1 MATGAIIAR
10 IITQYSAKGSKQAQK
25 DITKL
30 GKDFDKFANKTAKA
44 FGVAAAASA
53 AFAIKVGKDAV
64 QGAMEDQKQQIALAT
79 ALRNVTGATDEAIA
93 KTVEYLDKLELL
105 VGVDNNQ
112 LIPSLQILTQATKD
126 VTTAQNLQSLALDIS
141 AGTSKDLTAVSL
153 ALAKAI
159 GGNVGALTRLG
170 VPLDADAVKAKDL
183 DAILKSL
190 AATFSGQASQRAE
203 TFEFRINRLNL
214 AFNQILDQLGYA
226 LIPVLEQLAIT
237 IQNDILPQLQA
248 WISANKDQLV
258 AGLETIITK
267 IPILINQI
275 FDLFEAIQRNIGTI
289 KILGALLVS
298 TFAAAKVYAGVVALT
313 TGINILTAAFGR
325 QAAAATAAGTAT
337 ALATGGVSA
346 LAAVAGLA
354 AFTTAALISYKQLTK
369 NNKVLDKTKKT
380 TTEIGKTYG
389 KTTFAT
395 GKILG
400 NTVKLTAEQKKQL
413 ASQEA
418 LNKLKSM
425 GITPTS
431 ETDPIQLEAVRLN
444 LLKEQNLKQ
453 REMYDRLLANYEATE
468 RLGIASQRY
477 ADILTVIADNKV
489 TSYEVETL
497 AKKWGITT
505 TEVLKYV
512 GNVLNVPE
520 IDGWDFEG
528 LVAAKG
534 WQEALKA
541 LNEYLK
547 ALAAKTV
554 VTLPDVKVPIEPII
568 KKPIIETPSFSGSG
582 KSQLKDL
589 NDILK
594 SQEKV
599 VPFSGTAMGQIGELN
614 KMLNKNQQPEKVVPF
629 SGSGLGQ
636 LGQLSKLYGAKLM
649 ADGGIVTRATNAII
663 GEAGPEAVIPLS
675 KMGGMGTTVNI
686 TVNGSVTSA
695 SDLTEFVRNGIL
707 AGQTSGRVITS
718 SVVDL

>member
-44 FGVAAAASA
+44 FAVAAAASA

-64 QGAMEDQKQQIALAT
+64 KGAMEDQKQQVALAT

-126 VTTAQNLQSLALDIS
+126 VTTAQNLQALALDIS
-141 AGTSKDLTAVSL
+141 AGASKDLGSVSL
-153 ALAKAI
+153 ALAKAV
-159 GGNVGALTRLG
+159 GGNVTALTKLG

-183 DAILKSL
+183 DAILNSL

-237 IQNDILPQLQA
+237 IQNEILPQLQA
-248 WISANKDQLV
+248 WISANKDELA
-258 AGLETIITK
+258 AGLETIINQV
-267 IPILINQI
+267 PVLIEQVIN
-275 FDLFEAIQRNIGTI
+275 LFRFIKRNLGTI
-289 KILGALLVS
+289 KVLSALLVS
-298 TFAAAKVYAGVVALT
+298 TFAGAKVYAGVIALT

-325 QAAAATAAGTAT
+325 QAVAATAAGTAT
-337 ALATGGVSA
+337 AFATGGASA
-346 LAAVAGLA
+346 LAALAGIA
-354 AFTTAALISYKQLTK
+354 AFTTAALVSFKTLTKNNKVLDK

-380 TTEIGKTYG
+380 TTEVAKTY
-389 KTTFAT
+389 KQTTFNT
-395 GKILG
+395 GKILT

-413 ASQEA
+413 ATTEA
-418 LNKLKSM
+418 LNKLKAM
-425 GITPTS
+425 GVVPTS

-444 LLKEQNLKQ
+444 LLKEQNLAQQ
-453 REMYDRLLANYEATE
+453 RMYDQLLANYEATE
-468 RLGIASQRY
+468 RTRIAAERY
-477 ADILTVIADNKV
+477 ADILIAISDNKI
-489 TSYEVETL
+489 TTFEVAAL
-497 AKKWGITT
+497 AAKWGVTNE
-505 TEVLKYV
+505 EVLKYI
-512 GNVLNVPE
+512 GRVLNVPQM
-520 IDGWDFEG
+520 DGWDFEG
-528 LVAAKG
+528 LLAAQG
-534 WQEALKA
+534 WEAALKA

-547 ALAAKTV
+547 TLAAMA
-554 VTLPDVKVPIEPII
+554 
-568 KKPIIETPSFSGSG
+568 TP
-582 KSQLKDL
+582 QARILNPERYDQIQKDL
-589 NDILK
+589 TKEFK
-594 SQEKV
+594 S
-599 VPFSGTAMGQIGELN
+599 MGLSTGEAKGLAGMSARYQAQADVYMREN
-614 KMLNKNQQPEKVVPF
+614 PGAVKM
-629 SGSGLGQ
+629 
-636 LGQLSKLYGAKLM
+636 A
-649 ADGGIVTRATNAII
+649 AGGIVTRPTNALI
-663 GEAGPEAVIPLS
+663 GEAGAEAVIPLS

>member
-44 FGVAAAASA
+44 FAVAAAASA

-64 QGAMEDQKQQIALAT
+64 KGAMEDQKQQVALAT

-126 VTTAQNLQSLALDIS
+126 VTTAQNLQALALDIS
-141 AGTSKDLTAVSL
+141 AGASKDLGSVSL
-153 ALAKAI
+153 ALAKAV
-159 GGNVGALTRLG
+159 GGNVTALTKLG

-183 DAILKSL
+183 DAILNSL

-237 IQNDILPQLQA
+237 IQNEILPQLQA
-248 WISANKDQLV
+248 WISANKDELA
-258 AGLETIITK
+258 AGLETIINQV
-267 IPILINQI
+267 PVLIEQVIN
-275 FDLFEAIQRNIGTI
+275 LFRFIKRNLGTI
-289 KILGALLVS
+289 KVLSALLVS
-298 TFAAAKVYAGVVALT
+298 TFAGAKVYAGVIALT

-325 QAAAATAAGTAT
+325 QAVAATAAGTAT
-337 ALATGGVSA
+337 AFATGGASA
-346 LAAVAGLA
+346 LAAVAGIA
-354 AFTTAALISYKQLTK
+354 AFTTAALVAFKTLTKTNKVLDK

-380 TTEIGKTYG
+380 TTEVAKTY
-389 KTTFAT
+389 KQTTFNT
-395 GKILG
+395 GKILT

-413 ASQEA
+413 ATTEA
-418 LNKLKSM
+418 LNKLKAM
-425 GITPTS
+425 GVVPTS
-431 ETDPIQLEAVRLN
+431 ENDPIQLEAVRLN
-444 LLKEQNLKQ
+444 LLKEQNLAQQ
-453 REMYDRLLANYEATE
+453 RMYDQLLANYEATE
-468 RLGIASQRY
+468 RTRIAAERY
-477 ADILTVIADNKV
+477 ADILIAISDNKI
-489 TSYEVETL
+489 TTFEVAAL
-497 AKKWGITT
+497 AAKWGVTNE
-505 TEVLKYV
+505 EVLKYI
-512 GNVLNVPE
+512 GRVLNVPQM
-520 IDGWDFEG
+520 DGWDFEG
-528 LVAAKG
+528 LLAAQG
-534 WQEALKA
+534 WEAALKA

-547 ALAAKTV
+547 TLAAMA
-554 VTLPDVKVPIEPII
+554 
-568 KKPIIETPSFSGSG
+568 TP
-582 KSQLKDL
+582 QARILNPERYDQIQKDL
-589 NDILK
+589 TKEFK
-594 SQEKV
+594 S
-599 VPFSGTAMGQIGELN
+599 MGLSTGEAKGLAGMSARYQAQADVYMREN
-614 KMLNKNQQPEKVVPF
+614 PGAVKM
-629 SGSGLGQ
+629 
-636 LGQLSKLYGAKLM
+636 A
-649 ADGGIVTRATNAII
+649 AGGIVTRPTNALI
-663 GEAGPEAVIPLS
+663 GEAGAEAVIPLS